1 MYFCQVF
8 VKQITLSIKMQTAV
22 TSKMYSEVCHRQ
34 RIHLANAT
42 TQLYIRIDIS
52 DIYIVIS
59 YRLSRQIIIRS
70 YKVIF
75 SILKFLANNKE
86 HSNKSWHVHKMTE
99 SKALIA

>member
-42 TQLYIRIDIS
+42 TQLYGRIDIS
-52 DIYIVIS
+52 DIYSYFIS
-59 YRLSRQIIIRS
+59 VV
-70 YKVIF
+70 K
-75 SILKFLANNKE
+75 ANNYKI
-86 HSNKSWHVHKMTE
+86 
-99 SKALIA
+99 L